1 MITGN
6 LNSAILTLLTENGI
20 NDVKNVRLK
29 LLSSKKDVLG
39 NIVLKEGKGKF
50 LKEAKK
56 KLNVKH
62 QKNYL

>member
-1 MITGN
+1 MNTGN

-39 NIVLKEGKGKF
+39 KIVFKDGNGNQIKLT
-50 LKEAKK
+50 AKVSHPQI
-56 KLNVKH
+56 VK
-62 QKNYL
+62 